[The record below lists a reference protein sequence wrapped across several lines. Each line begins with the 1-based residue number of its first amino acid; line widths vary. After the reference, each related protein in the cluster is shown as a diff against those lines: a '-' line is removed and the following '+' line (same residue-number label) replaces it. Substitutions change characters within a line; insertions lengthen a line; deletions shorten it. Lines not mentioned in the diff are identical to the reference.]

1 VDYGAGLERAIE
13 KGWFELHESG
23 TFALTEAS
31 DCRDLIKYTTN
42 LCSEAP
48 DLHAAEQQTGD
59 VAMFKDLI
67 KFTAKVAIFA
77 AIVKFVILPH
87 IPGMPSLDDLI
98 HLPSWE
104 QVAKF
109 IGDPGDL
116 FGKSQAV
123 AHWAESKMPDAK
135 VFNQSIPR
143 PNVIPQPRSL
153 PNSNDKPKDVVNKV
167 IDPFGLTSG
176 F

>member
-1 VDYGAGLERAIE
+1 M
-13 KGWFELHESG
+13 
-23 TFALTEAS
+23 

-59 VAMFKDLI
+59 AAMFKDLI
-67 KFTAKVAIFA
+67 KFTAKVA
-77 AIVKFVILPH
+77 
-87 IPGMPSLDDLI
+87 
-98 HLPSWE
+98 
-104 QVAKF
+104 KF
-109 IGDPGDL
+109 IADPGDL

-123 AHWAESKMPDAK
+123 AHWAESKMPDVK

-167 IDPFGLTSG
+167 LDPLGLTSG